1 MGIYTRGGDTGQT
14 SLLGGSRVPKD
25 TLRIEVYGT
34 VDEATSTMGLARAM
48 TQHTDLCQEIIG
60 IQGELI
66 GLMAELADK
75 PGAYVLLRGPDHIQ
89 VSEVVNLLLRDGSG
103 PERLGLDKLPAA
115 VQDVVKTL
123 DGGLVAGLSDRTFA
137 DLLKAS

>member
-1 MGIYTRGGDTGQT
+1 M
-14 SLLGGSRVPKD
+14 
-25 TLRIEVYGT
+25 
-34 VDEATSTMGLARAM
+34 
-48 TQHTDLCQEIIG
+48 
-60 IQGELI
+60 
-66 GLMAELADK
+66 
-75 PGAYVLLRGPDHIQ
+75 
-89 VSEVVNLLLRDGSG
+89 VNLLLRDGSG